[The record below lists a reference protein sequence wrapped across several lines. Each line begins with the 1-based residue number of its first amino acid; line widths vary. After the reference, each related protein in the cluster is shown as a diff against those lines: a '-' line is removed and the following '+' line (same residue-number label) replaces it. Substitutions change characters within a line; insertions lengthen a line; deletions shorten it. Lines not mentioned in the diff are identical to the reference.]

1 MTLEDWLRELG
12 LERYCSVL
20 AENDI
25 DFDTLLD
32 LEERDFD
39 KLGFSLGH
47 RRKLLKAIAARKLA
61 PGRSPA
67 TSPPATTATTIAAHE
82 AERRQVTV
90 LFCDLVN
97 STELANAIDPE
108 DMGALIQ
115 RYQDVCTGA
124 ITSFGGFV
132 AKFLGDGVL
141 AYFGYPQANEDD
153 AGQSVRAALAIVEG
167 VAQTTRPDGQPL
179 ESRVGIATGL
189 VVIGDIIGAGAARE
203 HAIIGQTPNLAARL
217 QSLAEANSVLV
228 ASTTH
233 RLLGKQFN
241 CQSLGEHSLKG
252 FAEPVQAW
260 RVLGEAAT
268 ESRFAAI
275 RSVGQ
280 SPLIGRNEEM
290 AILRDRWNLSLQGA
304 GQAVLIQGEA
314 GMGKSRIVD
323 ALSQDLG
330 DEPHFRVLCQ
340 CSPYHTN
347 SALHPVIRHL
357 ERGADLAPEDSAAC
371 KLEKLEALLAAAGT
385 NTAATTS
392 LMADLLSIPTDDRY
406 PPLGLSPAQRKV
418 ATVASL
424 VDQMT
429 ALAVQKPVLFVLED
443 AHWIDPT
450 TQELMTRL
458 IDGIAKARVLALITA
473 RLEYAPLRTNGGST
487 TSRVLSRLTKQEC
500 IDLVAGTAASRALEP
515 ALVDQIVAKADG
527 NPLFVEELTKAVTES
542 ESSDRPV
549 VPETLQDS
557 LMARLDRLGP
567 AKEIAQVAAVIGL
580 QFSQPLLELVAVECA
595 TDIAS
600 GIARL
605 ADAGLVL
612 SQGRATE
619 SAYRFSHAL
628 MRDIAYENLL
638 RGRRRQIHERIGRA
652 LVERFPAVAETEP
665 EVVAHHFA
673 NAGIPDLACAY
684 HERAGDRAAARF
696 AFAEAIAHFRAGH
709 AEAGKLADGEERV
722 RRELALLLKLGPALS
737 IIKGPQAPEVEET
750 YRRAH
755 AAGEKAGDH
764 VGLFKATWGLWFNA
778 IPSRKLEVMRDRA
791 QELIALSGQVA
802 DPDLQLEAFHCRW
815 STALFRGEGP
825 TALKYTQEGV
835 RQYDPARHAWMG
847 PVFGGHDPGVCAHT
861 SRALALCFSGQTA
874 EARQFGDKGV
884 LLAETLGHPHNV
896 AFALQNLLV
905 LHQTLGDRGT
915 VNRAAQRLRDLAEKY
930 NFPPQRAH
938 ALMVSGWACT
948 FGTGS
953 DAGLAIMEAE
963 YPRASAIG
971 PFFRYYAA
979 ILADARE
986 RSGRVSDALEVAQ
999 WALGTVT
1006 EPGVG
1011 MFVPE
1016 LHRLQGVCL
1025 LRLGSGHADEAMRS
1039 LQTALIVARQQ
1050 GAALFELRA
1059 AMSLAKTA
1067 ASQGR
1072 AAEGQQSLR
1081 AVCSDLQ
1088 PEFDA
1093 PDLEEAKRI
1102 LQG

>member
-67 TSPPATTATTIAAHE
+67 TSPRATTATTIAAHE

-124 ITSFGGFV
+124 ITSFDGFV

-167 VAQTTRPDGQPL
+167 VAQTTRPDGRPL
-179 ESRVGIATGL
+179 EARVGIATGL

-275 RSVGQ
+275 RSAGQ
-280 SPLIGRNEEM
+280 SPLIGRNEDM
-290 AILRDRWNLSLQGA
+290 AILRDRWNLSRQGA
-304 GQAVLIQGEA
+304 GQAVLLQGEA

-323 ALSQDLG
+323 ALSQNIG

-357 ERGADLAPEDSAAC
+357 ERGAGLAPEDSAAC

-392 LMADLLSIPTDDRY
+392 LMADLLSIPTDGRY
-406 PPLGLSPAQRKV
+406 PPLGFSPAQRKA

-429 ALAVQKPVLFVLED
+429 ELAVQKPVLFVLED

-473 RLEYAPLRTNGGST
+473 RPEYAAPQSKVPIGTH
-487 TSRVLSRLTKQEC
+487 VLSRLTKEQC
-500 IDLVAGTAASRALEP
+500 VDLVAGTIATRALEP
-515 ALVDQIVAKADG
+515 ALVDEIVAKADG
-527 NPLFVEELTKAVTES
+527 IPLFIEELTKAVAES
-542 ESSDRPV
+542 AASDRPV
-549 VPETLQDS
+549 VPATLQDS

-567 AKEIAQVAAVIGL
+567 AKEIAHVAAVIGL

-605 ADAGLVL
+605 IDAGLVL

-619 SAYRFSHAL
+619 SGYRFRHAL
-628 MRDIAYENLL
+628 MRDVAYENLL
-638 RGRRRQIHERIGRA
+638 RGRRRQIHERVGRT

-673 NAGIPDLACAY
+673 NAGIPDLACTY

-696 AFAEAIAHFRAGH
+696 AFAEAVAHFRAAH
-709 AEAGKLADGEERV
+709 AEAGKSADGEERV

-737 IIKGPQAPEVEET
+737 IVKGPQAPEVEET

-755 AAGEKAGDH
+755 AAGEKAGDN

-778 IPSRKLEVMRDRA
+778 VPSRKLEVLRDRA
-791 QELIALSGQVA
+791 QELIALSEQTA

-825 TALKYTQEGV
+825 TVLKYTQEGV
-835 RQYDPARHAWMG
+835 RQYNPARHAWMG
-847 PVFGGHDPGVCAHT
+847 PVFGGHDPGVCAHV
-861 SRALALCFSGQTA
+861 SGSLALCFSGQTA
-874 EARQFGDKGV
+874 QARQLSDKGV

-896 AFALQNLLV
+896 AFALHGVLV
-905 LHQTLGDRGT
+905 LHQTLGDRET
-915 VNRAAQRLRDLAEKY
+915 VNRVAQRLRDLAEKY
-930 NFPPQRAH
+930 NFAPMRAH

-948 FGTGS
+948 FGTQS
-953 DAGLAIMEAE
+953 DAGLAMMEAE
-963 YPRASAIG
+963 FPRACAIG
-971 PFFRYYAA
+971 PLYRYYAA

-986 RSGRVSDALEVAQ
+986 RAGRVTDALELVQ
-999 WALGTVT
+999 GALGTLT

-1016 LHRLQGVCL
+1016 HHRLHGVCL
-1025 LRLGSGHADEAMRS
+1025 LRLGADHADEAMRS
-1039 LQTALIVARQQ
+1039 LQTALDVARQQ

-1059 AMSLAKTA
+1059 AMSLAKAA

-1081 AVCSDLQ
+1081 AVCAELQ

>member
-1 MTLEDWLRELG
+1 MTLEDWLKELG

-20 AENDI
+20 AESDI

-32 LEERDFD
+32 LEERDFE

-47 RRKLLKAIAARKLA
+47 RRKLVKAIAARKLA

-67 TSPPATTATTIAAHE
+67 TSPPGNAATTIAAHE

-115 RYQDVCTGA
+115 RYQDVCTRA

-141 AYFGYPQANEDD
+141 AYFGYPRANEDD

-167 VAQTTRPDGQPL
+167 IAQTTRPDGRPL
-179 ESRVGIATGL
+179 EARVGIATGL

-217 QSLAEANSVLV
+217 QAFAEANSVLV
-228 ASTTH
+228 GSTTH
-233 RLLGKQFN
+233 RLLGKQFD

-260 RVLGEAAT
+260 RVLGEVAT

-275 RSVGQ
+275 RSAGQ
-280 SPLIGRNEEM
+280 SPLIGRIEEM
-290 AILRDRWNLSLQGA
+290 ATLRDRWNLSRRGA
-304 GQAVLIQGEA
+304 GQAVLMQGEA

-323 ALSQDLG
+323 ALSQDIG

-357 ERGADLAPEDSAAC
+357 ERGAGLAPEDSAAR

-385 NTAATTS
+385 STAATTS
-392 LMADLLSIPTDDRY
+392 LMADLLSIPTDGRY
-406 PPLGLSPAQRKV
+406 PPLGLSPAQRKA

-450 TQELMTRL
+450 TQELVARL

-473 RLEYAPLRTNGGST
+473 RPGYAPPQSKVPIGT
-487 TSRVLSRLTKQEC
+487 RVLSRLTKEQCVE
-500 IDLVAGTAASRALEP
+500 LVAGTAATRSLEP
-515 ALVDQIVAKADG
+515 GLIDEIVAKADG
-527 NPLFVEELTKAVTES
+527 IPLFIEELTKAVAES
-542 ESSDRPV
+542 AASDRPV
-549 VPETLQDS
+549 VPATLQDS

-567 AKEIAQVAAVIGL
+567 AKEIAQVAAVIGQ

-619 SAYRFSHAL
+619 SGYRFSHAL

-673 NAGIPDLACAY
+673 NAGIPDLACTY

-696 AFAEAIAHFRAGH
+696 AFAEAVAHFRAGH
-709 AEAGKLADGEERV
+709 AEAGKSADGDERV

-737 IIKGPQAPEVEET
+737 IIKGPQSPEVEET

-764 VGLFKATWGLWFNA
+764 VGLFKATWGLWYNA
-778 IPSRKLEVMRDRA
+778 IPSRKLEVARDRA
-791 QELIALSGQVA
+791 QELIALSEQVA

-815 STALFRGEGP
+815 STALFRGEVP

-835 RQYDPARHAWMG
+835 RQYDPGRHAWMG
-847 PVFGGHDPGVCAHT
+847 PVFGGHDPGVCAHVV
-861 SRALALCFSGQTA
+861 RAMVLCFSGQTGQ
-874 EARQFGDKGV
+874 ARQFGDKGV

-896 AFALQNLLV
+896 GFALQNALV
-905 LHQTLGDRGT
+905 VHQTLGDRET
-915 VNRAAQRLRDLAEKY
+915 VNRMAQRLRELAEKY
-930 NFPPQRAH
+930 NFPPMRAH

-948 FGTGS
+948 FGTQI
-953 DAGLAIMEAE
+953 DAGLAMMEAE

-971 PFFRYYAA
+971 PLYRYYAA

-986 RSGRVSDALEVAQ
+986 RAGRVADALELVR
-999 WALGTVT
+999 WALGTLT

-1011 MFVPE
+1011 MYVPE

-1025 LRLGSGHADEAMRS
+1025 LRLGADHAEEAMRS
-1039 LQTALIVARQQ
+1039 LQTALDVAKQQ

-1059 AMSLAKTA
+1059 ALSLAKA
-1067 ASQGR
+1067 AAAQGR
-1072 AAEGQQSLR
+1072 AAEGLQSLR
-1081 AVCSDLQ
+1081 VVCAVLP

-1093 PDLEEAKRI
+1093 PDLEDARQI
-1102 LQG
+1102 LRA